1 MKTVLANDRMTLSK
15 RTVTADGHLVAP
27 ATIARTGIQV
37 YRAYEL
43 GLSHL
48 NPMLA
53 VRLYRPPEE
62 VFATDSMSTFEGVP
76 VTNDHPEGNVVHDDN
91 REEVTVGYATGIAQD
106 GDLMTGLLTVTDRKV
121 VDAIAKGKA
130 EISNGYSFSL
140 DMTPG
145 YMPDGTAYDGVQRNI
160 RGNHVAIVDSARCGS
175 ACRIADSQP
184 QGAKP
189 MAVRKVT
196 IDGIPFELDEAAAAA
211 VDKLVGDRDALKN
224 RAPTI
229 PAITYKIGDASIT
242 VSGDKVVE
250 EFAAKDALIIAKD
263 AEIEALKKDVMT
275 PAARD
280 AMVADWAKTLNE
292 AKRLVP
298 AIATDGKTC
307 LAIRREVLASVSA
320 GDTRAKAVV
329 DAVLG
334 GKGPAEADE
343 TSVRA
348 AFNAVAATIEVQSA
362 VDAALDR
369 QTSDAL
375 LGKGGKHVNANDAEA
390 GLSGPELLA
399 HRMANAWQTAA

>member
-1 MKTVLANDRMTLSK
+1 MKTVLANDRMTLSR

-43 GLSHL
+43 GLNHL
-48 NPMLA
+48 NPMRA
-53 VRLYRPPEE
+53 IRLYRPPEE
-62 VFATDSMSTFEGVP
+62 VFDPASMASFENVPITD
-76 VTNDHPEGNVVHDDN
+76 DHPEGNVVDDSN
-91 REEVTVGYATGIAQD
+91 RAEVTVGRANQIVQN
-106 GDLMTGLLTVTDRKV
+106 GDLMDSILTVERPSTVKAIDEGKV
-121 VDAIAKGKA
+121 EV
-130 EISNGYSFSL
+130 SNGYSFSL

-160 RGNHVAIVDSARCGS
+160 RGNHVAIVKAARCGS

-298 AIATDGKTC
+298 TIATDGKTC
-307 LAIRREVLASVSA
+307 LAIRREVLASVST
-320 GDTRAKAVV
+320 GDARAKAVV

-362 VDAALDR
+362 ADAALDR
-369 QTSDAL
+369 QTSDAF
-375 LGKGGKHVNANDAEA
+375 LGKAGKDVNAGDAEA
-390 GLSGPELLA
+390 NLSGPELAA

>member
-15 RTVTADGHLVAP
+15 RTVTVDGHLVAP

-106 GDLMTGLLTVTDRKV
+106 GDLMIGLLTVTDRKV

-275 PAARD
+275 PSARD

-307 LAIRREVLASVSA
+307 LAIRREVLASVST
-320 GDTRAKAVV
+320 GDARAKAVI

-362 VDAALDR
+362 ADAALDR
-369 QTSDAL
+369 QTSDAF
-375 LGKGGKHVNANDAEA
+375 LGKTGKDVTAGDAEA
-390 GLSGPELLA
+390 NLSGPELAA

>member
-1 MKTVLANDRMTLSK
+1 MKTVIANDRMTLSK

-43 GLSHL
+43 GLNHL
-48 NPMLA
+48 NPMSA
-53 VRLYRPPEE
+53 IRLYRPPEE
-62 VFATDSMSTFEGVP
+62 VFTTDSIASFEGVP
-76 VTNDHPEGNVVHDDN
+76 VTNDHPAGNVVNDDN
-91 REEVTVGYATGIAQD
+91 RDEVTVGHATGIHQD
-106 GDLMTGLLTVTDRKV
+106 GGLMNGILTLTDVKAV
-121 VDAIAKGKA
+121 KAVNDGKA
-130 EISNGYSFSL
+130 EVSNGYSFSL

-145 YMPDGTAYDGVQRNI
+145 YLPDGTAFDGVQRNI
-160 RGNHVAIVDSARCGS
+160 RGNHVAVVDSARCGS

-184 QGAKP
+184 TGVHP

-229 PAITYKIGDASIT
+229 PAITYKIGDKSIT
-242 VSGDKVVE
+242 VAGDKVTE
-250 EFAAKDALIIAKD
+250 EFAAKDALLIAKD
-263 AEIEALKKDVMT
+263 AEIDALKKDVMT

-292 AKRLVP
+292 AKRLMP

-307 LAIRREVLASVSA
+307 LAIRREVLTGVTANDA
-320 GDTRAKAVV
+320 RAKAVV
-329 DAVLG
+329 EAVLG
-334 GKGPAEADE
+334 GKTPEQADE
-343 TSVRA
+343 VSVRA
-348 AFNAVAATIEVQSA
+348 AFNAVAATTEVQSA
-362 VDAALDR
+362 ADAALDR

-375 LGKGGKHVNANDAEA
+375 LGKTGKHVNASDAETD
-390 GLSGPELLA
+390 LSGPELAA
-399 HRMANAWQTAA
+399 HRMTHAWQTAA